1 MSSSRLRGAQVG
13 RPPNQT
19 EWVSWKSWNTLALD
33 IVNLPREVNT
43 HDLHDAL
50 SKEGTIMSIDIWE
63 LRPGDRQTRGR
74 IRFRPPPANSD
85 WIHSPYLINL
95 RSGGTH
101 YLKFQICTTHL
112 ENLPSPVRP
121 GVQLPI
127 ENELRSTQVD
137 IGVLLNESKVHSMQ
151 TFAANAHPRFV
162 VDVKKKCIF
171 IYFKVAL
178 RGSISGPEPAFG
190 ELTQHDYRLKIT
202 FLQLSEVF
210 EQFDKISQ
218 QASLLIVLDSSVICH
233 RKVKNIQMT
242 FTEPRSWREEDT
254 WYRQTAVAHNPIF
267 LKSVTT
273 NLKRHGQVIDLGRWN
288 VFKITFAPEQIIEP
302 RLSAGPADPLGLV
315 RDIFQDYNITLKDG
329 NHFTESP
336 DRPVP
341 VWQWIDFS
349 ESAST
354 KASALLKD
362 LEDNS
367 YEHLSFAIRYQLEV
381 CLSQGY
387 LSEYTMTRQFI
398 QELKSLGDTRA
409 RHLLEFVASEKK
421 KYLDPMK
428 IFKLK
433 YFRGVTGSKIP
444 SYCCHMHTARITP
457 TTIYYSTPT
466 VDISNRVVRQW
477 SDSRKAGRFL
487 RVRFTDEKTEGRINS
502 SIGDSNDEIYT
513 RVKRTLA
520 NGITIGDRHYEFL
533 AFGNS
538 QFREHGAYFFA
549 ADAGIS
555 AATIRAW
562 MGQFSHIRN
571 VAKYAA
577 RLGQSFSTTRAFT
590 FSSVQTVTCEEI
602 AHNGCTFSDG
612 VGKISTFL
620 ARLLTEEHNIKTSN
634 GEPPSAY
641 QFRLG
646 GSKGMLVI
654 SPDPLPQEVHLRPS
668 QQKFEATHNGLEI
681 IRWSQFSLATL
692 NRQLILVLGA
702 LGVKDE
708 VFLQKQNVMLNS
720 FQEAMSSDAKATALL
735 QKYIDP
741 NQTTL
746 ILSKMVNNGFR
757 ITNEPFMNTML
768 GLWKAWHLKN
778 LKEKAKIVIDSGAD
792 LLGCIDETGTLEG
805 HYLSKIS
812 AAQTHE
818 EKLAALPEIFV
829 QICREDQDGQYEV
842 IEGLCILARNPSL
855 HPGDVRVVRA
865 VNKPELRHL
874 RDVVVLPQKGDHDVA
889 SMCSGGDLDGDD
901 YLVIWDRDLIP
912 ERWFTESMDFKSK
925 KAPDLNHEVTV
936 DEVTS
941 FFVTYMKNDCLPR
954 IAHAHMAWADTNRD
968 GVWSEK
974 CFRLAKLHSDAVDYN
989 KTGGHATMT
998 RDLVPK
1004 KWPHFMEKRFKRDD
1018 AIYHSDKVLGKLYDV
1033 VIAPDFVP
1041 NLSMPFDS
1049 RILDNELIP
1058 ASNSYMDTARSLKS
1072 EWDINMR
1079 QVMAQYEINTE
1090 FEVWSTFVLRHGFV
1104 LKDFKMQEDL
1114 GRIVG
1119 TMRRGFR
1126 QACYDKAGPDN
1137 IAFLVLAMYRVTEEQ
1152 MSTAL
1157 KAQQEEKER
1166 RKNIIDIDLP
1176 STELPLISFP
1186 WVFPEVLGDIAM
1198 GKVKVPELISGVNS
1212 EAQAAGP
1219 IGVAPMFDCLQARE
1233 MLDDMRRESPA
1244 SFDLDEDLM
1253 SLNFVDEFASKP
1265 NRIPTLGED
1274 RDSGVF
1280 FAGQSGD
1287 EEGGE
1292 DGGVHLADQDIA
1304 HDRAVE
1310 PEADKIE
1317 NANVNVNVNGNGNAN
1332 ASAGEKEGEREGEGG
1347 REQLDMVEQEGD
1359 IKASALDALLSMINN

>member
-1 MSSSRLRGAQVG
+1 MSSSTLRGPQLR
-13 RPPNQT
+13 RPPNQP

-33 IVNLPREVNT
+33 ILNLPREVNT

-50 SKEGTIMSIDIWE
+50 AKEGTIMSIDIWE
-63 LRPGDRQTRGR
+63 TKPGDRQARGR
-74 IRFRPPPANSD
+74 VRFRPPPANSA

-101 YLKFQICTTHL
+101 YLVFIICQTHL
-112 ENLPSPVRP
+112 ETLPSPVRP
-121 GVQLPI
+121 GIQLPI
-127 ENELRSTQVD
+127 ETELRSTQVD
-137 IGVLLNESKVHSMQ
+137 IGVLLNESKVHFMQ
-151 TFAANAHPRFV
+151 TFAATAHPRFV
-162 VDVKKKCIF
+162 VDVKLKCIF

-178 RGSISGPEPAFG
+178 RGSVSGPGPAMG
-190 ELTQHDYRLKIT
+190 DLTQHDYRLKIT

-233 RKVKNIQMT
+233 RKVNNIQMT
-242 FTEPRSWREEDT
+242 FTEPRSWREEDS
-254 WYRQTAVAHNPIF
+254 WYRQTTVAHNPIF
-267 LKSVTT
+267 LKSATT

-302 RLSAGPADPLGLV
+302 RLSAGLANPLGPV

-329 NHFTESP
+329 NNFTESS

-354 KASALLKD
+354 KASALLRD

-367 YEHLSFAIRYQLEV
+367 YEHLSFAVRYQLEV

-387 LSEYTMTRQFI
+387 LSEYTMTRRFI
-398 QELKSLGDTRA
+398 QELKSLGDGRA
-409 RHLLEFVASEKK
+409 RQLLEFVASEKT

-433 YFRGVTGSKIP
+433 YFKGVTDSKIP

-457 TTIYYSTPT
+457 TTIYYNTPT

-477 SDSRKAGRFL
+477 SSSRKAGRFL
-487 RVRFTDEKTEGRINS
+487 RVRFTDEKAEGRINS
-502 SIGDSNDEIYT
+502 SMGDSNDEIYT

-562 MGQFSHIRN
+562 MGQFNHIRN

-602 AHNGCTFSDG
+602 VRNGCTFSDG
-612 VGKISTFL
+612 VGKISLFL
-620 ARLLTEEHNIKTSN
+620 ARLLTEEHNIKTAN

-702 LGVKDE
+702 LGIRDE

-720 FQEAMSSDAKATALL
+720 FQEAMSGDAKATALL

-746 ILSKMVNNGFR
+746 VLSKMVSNGFR
-757 ITNEPFMNTML
+757 RTNEPFMNTML

-805 HYLSKIS
+805 HSLSKI
-812 AAQTHE
+812 AAARTYE
-818 EKLAALPEIFV
+818 EKLAALSEIFV
-829 QICREDQDGQYEV
+829 QICREDQDGKYEV

-874 RDVVVLPQKGDHDVA
+874 RDVVVLPQTGDHDVA

-925 KAPDLNHEVTV
+925 KAPDLDHDVTV

-974 CFRLAKLHSDAVDYN
+974 CFHLAKLHSDAVDYN
-989 KTGGHATMT
+989 KTGGHAIMT
-998 RDLVPK
+998 RDLAPK

-1018 AIYHSDKVLGKLYDV
+1018 AIYHSYKVLGKLYDT

-1041 NLSMPFDS
+1041 NLAMPFDS
-1049 RILDNELIP
+1049 RILNSPLVP
-1058 ASNSYMDTARSLKS
+1058 VSNIYMDTARSLKS

-1137 IAFLVLAMYRVTEEQ
+1137 IASLVLAMYRVTEEQ

-1166 RKNIIDIDLP
+1166 RQNIADIDLP
-1176 STELPLISFP
+1176 STELPLITFP

-1198 GKVKVPELISGVNS
+1198 GKVQAPEFISGVNP
-1212 EAQAAGP
+1212 EAQAAVP
-1219 IGVAPMFDCLQARE
+1219 VGVAPMFDWTHARE
-1233 MLDDMRRESPA
+1233 ILEDMRGDSPA
-1244 SFDLDEDLM
+1244 SLDPEEDLI
-1253 SLNFVDEFASKP
+1253 SLTSVDEFASKP
-1265 NRIPTLGED
+1265 NHNPTLGED
-1274 RDSGVF
+1274 RDSGVYF
-1280 FAGQSGD
+1280 TGQSGD

-1292 DGGVHLADQDIA
+1292 DGGVHLADQEIA

-1317 NANVNVNVNGNGNAN
+1317 NANANANGNAN
-1332 ASAGEKEGEREGEGG
+1332 AHAEEKEGEGEQEG
-1347 REQLDMVEQEGD
+1347 EQLDMVEQEGD
-1359 IKASALDALLSMINN
+1359 IKASALDALLNMINN